1 VLADAK
7 NVHSNHDM
15 GGNIVKML
23 VSAGD
28 AAYYDFNQNV
38 VPGATDR
45 DRAYWR
51 DVGTLDS
58 YYDAN
63 MDLITVHPVFN
74 LYNRQWPIH
83 SLQVSQPPAKFV
95 FDDDDRRGTA
105 VDSIVSGGVIVS
117 GGTVRRSV
125 ISPNVLVHSR
135 AVVEDSVLMDE
146 VDVGRGAI
154 VRRAIIDKGVKV
166 PPGVHIGVNPDQDRA
181 RGFTISE
188 AGVVVVGK
196 GDIISGTPSG
206 HPFIAEEED

>member
-1 VLADAK
+1 
-7 NVHSNHDM
+7 
-15 GGNIVKML
+15 
-23 VSAGD
+23 
-28 AAYYDFNQNV
+28 
-38 VPGATDR
+38 
-45 DRAYWR
+45 
-51 DVGTLDS
+51 
-58 YYDAN
+58 
-63 MDLITVHPVFN
+63 
-74 LYNRQWPIH
+74 
-83 SLQVSQPPAKFV
+83 
-95 FDDDDRRGTA
+95 
-105 VDSIVSGGVIVS
+105 
-117 GGTVRRSV
+117 VRRSV

-166 PPGVHIGVNPDQDRA
+166 PPGVHIGVNPEQDRA